1 MVKFLGDGVDLENI
15 TSSKMTPTS
24 EDNITYSV
32 LYANLP
38 YSADICVC
46 NWV

>member
-1 MVKFLGDGVDLENI
+1 MVKFPGDGIDLKNI

-24 EDNITYSV
+24 EDNITYSL

-38 YSADICVC
+38 YRADVCVR

>member
-1 MVKFLGDGVDLENI
+1 MVTFPGDDLGLENI

-24 EDNITYSV
+24 EDNITYSL

-38 YSADICVC
+38 YSADVCVC